1 MEPKVF
7 SELWDWS
14 CFLDLLQTLGDL
26 NLTETTQSDEV
37 LELRWYTVQ
46 ILSIVLKSSDRI
58 IENLGI
64 RADEAFTCYER

>member
-64 RADEAFTCYER
+64 RADEAFACYER